1 MSDSETLNSP
11 KRSMSAILRI
21 LVGVGVSSAGKPS
34 VIAGGVLGFFGL
46 GDTGEQETLTS
57 SRRRNHP
64 RPPPFIPVRPC
75 KSEIPLFPCH
85 PLPIVDLLWTHP
97 PLCII
102 FLPQVV
108 SSTAEP
114 YISIYYFF
122 KSANA
127 FSYLVCHV
135 LPLPWGSLLRR
146 TEPTK
151 MWAYLKFEKWVLCF
165 KIIALSAHWWRYA
178 KKGRRKKQYF
188 SAKGDFVVLF

>member
-46 GDTGEQETLTS
+46 GDTDEQETLNKFKEGNS
-57 SRRRNHP
+57 PS
-64 RPPPFIPVRPC
+64 PFIPVRPC

-151 MWAYLKFEKWVLCF
+151 MWAYLGFEKVSIMLQNHCF
-165 KIIALSAHWWRYA
+165 ISSLMTIR
-178 KKGRRKKQYF
+178 KKGK
-188 SAKGDFVVLF
+188 A